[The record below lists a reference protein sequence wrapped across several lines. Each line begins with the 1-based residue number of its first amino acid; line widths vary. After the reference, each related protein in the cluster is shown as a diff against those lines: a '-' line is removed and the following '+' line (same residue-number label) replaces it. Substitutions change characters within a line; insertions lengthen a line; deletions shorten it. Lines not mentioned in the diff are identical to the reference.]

1 VEGVSAR
8 IAAHPGPRPSISL
21 GIELENAGT
30 GEWAA
35 TILEPV
41 VPWDLRAWVGD
52 EEVRVRQPELDL
64 GVRPRR
70 VSLAPGER
78 TELASPIVLIFEED
92 GERPD
97 SAFVWVLATPPVAS
111 VDLQATVTAGGEQL
125 QMPRTTVR
133 LP

>member
-1 VEGVSAR
+1 MSAR
-8 IAAHPGPRPSISL
+8 FAPHPGPRPSISL
-21 GIELENAGT
+21 GIELENSGA
-30 GEWAA
+30 EPWAA
-35 TILEPV
+35 TIFQPV
-41 VPWDLRAWVGD
+41 VPWDLRAWVGG

-64 GVRPRR
+64 QVRPRP

-97 SAFVWVLATPPVAS
+97 SPFVWVLATPPPDA
-111 VDLQATVTAGGEQL
+111 VDLEATITASGEPLPL
-125 QMPRTTVR
+125 QRTTVR